1 MSQTPIREYDAKHI
15 VFTHLQQ
22 DYHGHLVQSLVDLE
36 KIPDLP
42 AGQAGG
48 KRVIKPDQ
56 LFGKRG
62 KYGLIGVNLD
72 KNWLQTRLSDHLDTQ
87 TTIDA
92 KTDTLHTF
100 LVEPFVPHDA
110 ECYIAIKA
118 TRDADIIYFSE
129 KGWVEIEENWEGVIE
144 IPISP
149 LATCNLELLTAVPA
163 HFQSFV
169 VQLFDIYRSHGFV
182 YLEVNPFVIDDN
194 GTIHCLDMVAKVDNC
209 EQYRQPAWKDID
221 RVKPF
226 GTKSYTQED
235 YIAAVDAKTGAS
247 LKLTIINP
255 HGRIRLILG
264 GGGASVITMDSLAN
278 KWLMSEIANYGEL
291 SGNPDTDSN
300 QAYVRTIIET
310 MLTNPADKQ
319 YLCLIGWIANFTN
332 IAALCKPFAALIHEY
347 ADQFKAKNITIL
359 ARRGG
364 INDTQWLAMIRK
376 ACETHAIPYIIHDA
390 DHYLTDI
397 FEEISFL

>member
-15 VFTHLQQ
+15 VFNHLQQ
-22 DYHGHLVQSLVDLE
+22 SYNGYLIQSLTDLE
-36 KIPDLP
+36 KVPE
-42 AGQAGG
+42 G

-62 KYGLIGVNLD
+62 KHGLIGVNLD
-72 KNWLQTRLSDHLDTQ
+72 KAWLQVRLADYLNKS
-87 TTIDA
+87 TTIDG
-92 KTDTLHTF
+92 KTDALHTF
-100 LVEPFVPHDA
+100 LVEPFVPHTD
-110 ECYIAIKA
+110 EYYIAIKA
-118 TRDADIIYFSE
+118 TKDADVIYFSLQ
-129 KGWVEIEENWEGVIE
+129 GWVEVEENWDNVTEVS
-144 IPISP
+144 ISP
-149 LATCNLELLTAVPA
+149 LEMLTTEHISFIPENL
-163 HFQSFV
+163 QSFV
-169 VQLFDIYRSHGFV
+169 MKLFEAYRNYGFV
-182 YLEVNPFVIDDN
+182 YLEVNPFVLDESWN
-194 GTIHCLDMVAKVDNC
+194 IHCLDMVAKVDNC
-209 EQYRQPAWKDID
+209 ESYRQPARKNIA

-226 GTKSYTQED
+226 GTKSYPQEE
-235 YIAAVDAKTGAS
+235 YIASLDAKTGAS
-247 LKLTIINP
+247 LKLSIINP

-300 QAYVRTIIET
+300 QAYVRTIIEM
-310 MLTNPADKQ
+310 MLENPADKQ

-332 IAALCKPFAALIHEY
+332 IAALCKPFAALIAEY
-347 ADQFKAKNITIL
+347 ADQLKAKNITIL

-376 ACETHAIPYIIHDA
+376 ACETYAIPYTIHDA

-397 FEEISFL
+397 FTQISF

>member
-15 VFTHLQQ
+15 VFNHL
-22 DYHGHLVQSLVDLE
+22 DMPYHGYLVQSLADLE
-36 KIPDLP
+36 KVP
-42 AGQAGG
+42 AGQ
-48 KRVIKPDQ
+48 RVIKPDQ

-62 KYGLIGVNLD
+62 KHGLIGVNLD
-72 KNWLQTRLSDHLDTQ
+72 KAGLQTRLSDHLDKE

-92 KTDTLHTF
+92 KTDALHTF
-100 LVEPFVPHDA
+100 LVEPFVPHTD
-110 ECYIAIKA
+110 EYYIAIKA
-118 TRDADIIYFSE
+118 TRDADVIYFSTQ
-129 KGWVEIEENWEGVIE
+129 GGVEVEENRDNVIE
-144 IPISP
+144 IAVDP
-149 LATCNLELLTAVPA
+149 LAPLNVELLTAVSA
-163 HFQSFV
+163 QLHAFV
-169 VQLFDIYRSHGFV
+169 MKLFDVYRAHGFV
-182 YLEVNPFVIDDN
+182 YLEVNPFVFDAD

-209 EQYRQPAWKDID
+209 ESYRQSSWKDID

-226 GTKSYTQED
+226 GTKSYPQEEF
-235 YIAAVDAKTGAS
+235 IAAVDAKTGAS

-255 HGRIRLILG
+255 QGRIRLILG
-264 GGGASVITMDSLAN
+264 GGGASVIAMDSLAN

-300 QAYVRTIIET
+300 QAYVRTIIEM
-310 MLTNPADKQ
+310 MLENPVDKQ

-332 IAALCKPFAALIHEY
+332 IAALCKPFAALIAEY
-347 ADQFKAKNITIL
+347 ADQLKAKNITIL

-376 ACETHAIPYIIHDA
+376 ACETYAIPYTIHDA

-397 FEEISFL
+397 FTQISF

>member
-15 VFTHLQQ
+15 VFQHLWQ
-22 DYHGHLVQSLVDLE
+22 DYNGHLVQSIADLE
-36 KIPDLP
+36 KVPVW
-42 AGQAGG
+42 Q
-48 KRVIKPDQ
+48 RVIKPDQ

-62 KYGLIGVNLD
+62 KHGLIGVNLD
-72 KNWLQTRLSDHLDTQ
+72 KAALEKRLSDHLDTQ

-110 ECYIAIKA
+110 EYYIAIKA
-118 TRDADIIYFSE
+118 TRDADVIYFSTQ
-129 KGWVEIEENWEGVIE
+129 GGVEVEENWDNVVE
-144 IPISP
+144 IAIDP
-149 LATCNLELLTAVPA
+149 LAACSLQLLASIPEKLHA
-163 HFQSFV
+163 FV
-169 VQLFDIYRSHGFV
+169 IKLFEVYRTQGFV
-182 YLEVNPFVIDDN
+182 YLEVNPFVLDTD
-194 GTIHCLDMVAKVDNC
+194 GTIHCLDMVAKVDSC
-209 EQYRQPAWKDID
+209 ESYRQPSWKDIT
-221 RVKPF
+221 RVKQF
-226 GTKSYTQED
+226 GTQSYPQED
-235 YIAAVDAKTGAS
+235 YIASVDAKTGAS

-255 HGRIRLILG
+255 QGRIRLILW

-300 QAYVRTIIET
+300 QAYVRTIIES
-310 MLTNPADKQ
+310 MLKNPADKQ
-319 YLCLIGWIANFTN
+319 YLCLVGWIANFTN

-347 ADQFKAKNITIL
+347 ADQFRAKNITIL

-376 ACETHAIPYIIHDA
+376 ACETHAIPYTIHDA
-390 DHYLTDI
+390 DHYLTEI
-397 FEEISFL
+397 FEEITL